1 MHCHLQPCESQAL
14 EALETVE
21 GSMAATR
28 MVASLM
34 PVMEWF
40 LAANVSAVVPDTRHV
55 VPEHVVL
62 QALMAGNGNM
72 PLCLQGDGSDETLN
86 VARGY
91 NATNAGWGVLHW
103 GVASGRGKWA
113 ALSPSCWALALQGQS
128 QTSAESLANLAITG
142 PASVERK
149 RVHLST
155 HSQALVAPPLSA
167 DAFPFYWEVG
177 SSHPYIESLKKQ

>member
-1 MHCHLQPCESQAL
+1 
-14 EALETVE
+14 
-21 GSMAATR
+21 MAATR

-149 RVHLST
+149 RVHHGFIYPRT
-155 HSQALVAPPLSA
+155 HRHWWLPHSA
-167 DAFPFYWEVG
+167 QMRSPSIGRWGPA
-177 SSHPYIESLKKQ
+177 ILI